1 MTSNLQKILSEY
13 RIEYYKENDLNMSK
27 FRNISI
33 YPKIID
39 KKKLQKFT
47 SQEKEE
53 LTRKGFRWYVYY
65 SFQEPGSDKY
75 VRQRPIYLNV
85 NRDFPEFDDRYREI
99 HIMKQGIS
107 DALKQGFN
115 PYDEIA
121 EGEIDLVSA
130 LEYALSIK
138 KKEVGERTYS
148 TYEVHINRFIEW
160 IKSNGYAN
168 TPVKKVSKRLVNR
181 FLIHISETTSNRT
194 RNNYKT
200 SLGVIFETLI
210 HNEYLERNVAHD
222 IPQLKTSEKRDQTY
236 SDAQVENI
244 IENLADDK
252 VMLMFIYFV
261 SYLFWRPKENCRLQ
275 VKDINL
281 EQRLITEQTKTK
293 GSKTKIIP
301 DIIFED
307 LKEYLE
313 GSNLEDLVFTPEGP
327 GQWDRDLDG
336 RRSYFTLKYRR
347 LKKKMGIEPGYTIYS
362 FRHTFISRVYKNLR
376 KEHTKDK
383 SLELLSN
390 ITGHESKA
398 LLDYIHV
405 IDADLPDDY
414 SKYLDAL

>member
-1 MTSNLQKILSEY
+1 MAPNIQKILSEY

-33 YPKIID
+33 YPKVID
-39 KKKLQKFT
+39 KRKLQKFT
-47 SQEKEE
+47 EKEKEE

-65 SFQEPGSDKY
+65 SFQEPGTNKY
-75 VRQRPIYLNV
+75 IRQRPIYLNV
-85 NRDFPEFDDRYREI
+85 NRDFPDFDDRYREI
-99 HIMKQGIS
+99 HIMKQGIT
-107 DALKQGFN
+107 DALQQGFN
-115 PYDEIA
+115 PYDELA
-121 EGEIDLVSA
+121 DGEISLVTA
-130 LEYALSIK
+130 LKYALSVK
-138 KKEVGERTYS
+138 QKEVGERTYS
-148 TYEVHINRFIEW
+148 TYEVHVNKFIEW
-160 IKSNGYAN
+160 IQNNGYAN
-168 TPVKKVSKRLVNR
+168 TPIKKVSKRLVNR
-181 FLIHISETTSNRT
+181 FLIHISENTSNRT

-210 HNEYLERNVAHD
+210 QNEYLERNIAHD
-222 IPQLKTSEKRDQTY
+222 IPQLKTTEKRDQTY

-244 IENLADDK
+244 IEYLKDDK

-301 DIIFED
+301 DIIFKD

-313 GSNLEDLVFTPEGP
+313 GSNPEDLVFTPDGP
-327 GQWDRDLDG
+327 GKWDRDLDG

-347 LKKKMGIEPGYTIYS
+347 LKKKMGIESGYTIYS
-362 FRHTFISRVYKNLR
+362 FRHTFISRVYRNLR
-376 KEHTKDK
+376 KEHNKDK
-383 SLELLSN
+383 TLDLLSN

-414 SKYLDAL
+414 SKYLS

>member
-1 MTSNLQKILSEY
+1 
-13 RIEYYKENDLNMSK
+13 MSK

-33 YPKIID
+33 YPKVID

-47 SQEKEE
+47 TEEKQK
-53 LTRKGFRWYVYY
+53 LTKKGFRWYVYY
-65 SFQEPGSDKY
+65 SFKEPGSEKY

-85 NRDFPEFDDRYREI
+85 NRDFPEFDDRFREI
-99 HIMKQGIS
+99 HLMKDGIS
-107 DALKQGFN
+107 QALKQGFN
-115 PYDEIA
+115 PYDELL
-121 EGEIDLVSA
+121 EGEISLVDA
-130 LEYALSIK
+130 LQYSLSIK
-138 KKEVGERTYS
+138 KKEVGGRTYS
-148 TYEVHINRFIEW
+148 TYEVHVNKFIDW
-160 IKSNGYAN
+160 IKGNGYSN
-168 TPVKKVSKRLVNR
+168 TPVKKVSKRLVSR
-181 FLIHISETTSNRT
+181 FLIHISDTTSNRT

-200 SLGVIFETLI
+200 SLGVIFENLVQ
-210 HNEYLERNVAHD
+210 NEYLDRNIAHD
-222 IPQLKTSEKRDQTY
+222 IPQLKTVEKRDQTY

-244 IENLADDK
+244 IENLSDDK

-301 DIIFED
+301 EIIFKD

-313 GSNLEDLVFTPEGP
+313 GSNPNDLVFTPDGP

-347 LKKKMGIEPGYTIYS
+347 LKKKMGIESGYTIYS
-362 FRHTFISRVYKNLR
+362 FRHTFISRVYRNLR
-376 KEHTKDK
+376 KEHNKDK
-383 SLELLSN
+383 TLELLSN

-405 IDADLPDDY
+405 IDADLPEDY